1 MHDDVSRLLGIEGMA
16 VTGVVDHGWWLELEV
31 EMLARAGCCRWCGRG
46 SLKVKERDL
55 LRTWQAP

>member
-31 EMLARAGCCRWCGRG
+31 EMLARGAVAGAGADR
-46 SLKVKERDL
+46 
-55 LRTWQAP
+55 